1 MQCQNIQGFTLI
13 RAVLF
18 WFSNV
23 FLCVVYGRNLNEC
36 LELRHI
42 RFSLKNSHIGQQSP
56 INKEH
61 KNQKKSDFSAAWF
74 LFFTTKEGGKI
85 KFGPAIVFYLR
96 VEELN
101 S

>member
-1 MQCQNIQGFTLI
+1 MQCRNIQGFALI

-18 WFSNV
+18 WFSNL

-61 KNQKKSDFSAAWF
+61 KNQKKVTLLQLGFCF
-74 LFFTTKEGGKI
+74 LPPKKGEK
-85 KFGPAIVFYLR
+85 
-96 VEELN
+96 LN
-101 S
+101 SGRSSFVI